1 MLHVFRWHSA
11 ISRNLHDGGLEL
23 QVLFDCT
30 SEDLDGNFLVQR
42 GANDSQERLELIL
55 LILGTLSSDQ
65 VESYVVL
72 RILGQVHVFHSCV
85 SHIDLVLEWALFLG
99 DVTDEY
105 GHLSEN
111 DSIIE
116 DETNEHHEDV
126 DNLNCRTRSHF
137 ITTEGKD
144 SHIKNYHVLVPI
156 VDFFEIIESIVAA
169 TLYIDEVK
177 RRHPPLLNRDNCIP
191 DATDDVHN

>member
-85 SHIDLVLEWALFLG
+85 SHIDLVLE
-99 DVTDEY
+99 
-105 GHLSEN
+105 
-111 DSIIE
+111 
-116 DETNEHHEDV
+116 
-126 DNLNCRTRSHF
+126 
-137 ITTEGKD
+137 
-144 SHIKNYHVLVPI
+144 
-156 VDFFEIIESIVAA
+156 
-169 TLYIDEVK
+169 
-177 RRHPPLLNRDNCIP
+177 
-191 DATDDVHN
+191 